1 VASVQNLLELRP
13 AASRVRPWIVG
24 RTMKNPLKWKGLKRK
39 RRVDWRGIGQRIRA
53 VFSAVWAWIVKVY
66 NHLSGELRRRAVVAK
81 MQKAD
86 IILASPRTLRLSFLA
101 LIYRLFLR
109 TQYVHSMLYLGG
121 GKIIH
126 TTGRSGVVVDP
137 LPRKIYK
144 RDRYT
149 ILRARHLRPKQRQQ
163 VVAEALKLRG
173 RKLDR
178 AGLVTNVPARLI
190 GLRKPLLRLEK
201 DRLWC
206 SKLICQAYS
215 ANGINLVPQNNI
227 ETITSE
233 DLACSPV
240 LERI

>member
-1 VASVQNLLELRP
+1 
-13 AASRVRPWIVG
+13 
-24 RTMKNPLKWKGLKRK
+24 MKNPLKWKGLKRK
-39 RRVDWRGIGQRIRA
+39 RRSAWRAIGERLEA
-53 VFSAVWAWIVKVY
+53 VLSAIWAWMVRLY
-66 NHLSGELRRRAVVAK
+66 DQLSGELRRRAVMAK
-81 MQKAD
+81 LHKAD
-86 IILASPRTLRLSFLA
+86 IILARPRTLRLSPVA

-109 TQYVHSMLYLGG
+109 SQYVHSMLYLGG

-126 TTGRSGVVVDP
+126 TTGRYGAVVAP
-137 LPRKIYK
+137 LPRKIYR

-149 ILRARHLRPKQRQQ
+149 ILRAPQLSPQQRQQ
-163 VVAEALKLRG
+163 VVAAALKLRG

-178 AGLVTNVPARLI
+178 SGLVTNVPARLF

-206 SKLICQAYS
+206 SRLIWQAYS
-215 ANGINLVPQNNI
+215 ANGIDLVPQDNI

-233 DLACSPV
+233 DLSRSPH